1 MMADTFTIPCRI
13 DQKSFRDFAVFN
25 SFRFRWRGLSLM
37 LFPVFMIVLAII
49 NRNTGSKALFWVFFV
64 LGFLLP
70 AAYLFQFERS
80 LRNQIRVNHLEQ
92 PRVFYTVTVSPETIV
107 VENQT
112 ERQELPWDKLY
123 RIFRYRDY
131 IYIYATPAR
140 VFILTCDAEDEKF
153 RRLWEMIVQHI
164 EKGRAQVKKG

>member
-1 MMADTFTIPCRI
+1 MADIFTIPCTI

-25 SFRFRWRGLSLM
+25 SFRFRWRGLSLL
-37 LFPVFMIVLAII
+37 LFPLFMIALAII
-49 NRNTGSKALFWVFFV
+49 NRNTGSNTLFWIFLI
-64 LGFLLP
+64 LGFLMP
-70 AAYLFQFERS
+70 AGYLFRFERS

-123 RIFRYRDY
+123 RVFRYRDY

-140 VFILTCDAEDEKF
+140 VFILTRNADGDEF
-153 RRLWEMIVQHI
+153 RGLWEMIVQHT

>member
-1 MMADTFTIPCRI
+1 MADNFTIPCTI

-37 LFPVFMIVLAII
+37 LFPLFMIVLAII
-49 NRNTGSKALFWVFFV
+49 NRNTGSNALFWIFLV
-64 LGFLLP
+64 LGFLMP
-70 AAYLFQFERS
+70 AAYLFQFEIS
-80 LRNQIRVNHLEQ
+80 LRNQIRANHLEQ
-92 PRVFYTVTVSPETIV
+92 PRVFYTVTVSPKTIV

-123 RIFRYRDY
+123 RVFRYRDY

-140 VFILTCDAEDEKF
+140 VFILTCNAGEDEF
-153 RRLWEMIVQHI
+153 RRLWEMIVQHT

>member
-1 MMADTFTIPCRI
+1 MTDHYTVPCVI

-25 SFRFRWRGLSLM
+25 SFRFRWRGVSLM
-37 LFPVFMIVLAII
+37 LFPLFMIVLAII
-49 NRNTGSKALFWVFFV
+49 NRNTGSNAFFWIFLV
-64 LGFLLP
+64 LGFLMP
-70 AAYLFQFERS
+70 AAYLFQFDRS

-112 ERQELPWDKLY
+112 ERQELPWNKLY
-123 RIFRYRDY
+123 RVFRYRNY

-140 VFILTCDAEDEKF
+140 VFILTCSAGEDTCN
-153 RRLWEMIVQHI
+153 RLWEMIVQHT